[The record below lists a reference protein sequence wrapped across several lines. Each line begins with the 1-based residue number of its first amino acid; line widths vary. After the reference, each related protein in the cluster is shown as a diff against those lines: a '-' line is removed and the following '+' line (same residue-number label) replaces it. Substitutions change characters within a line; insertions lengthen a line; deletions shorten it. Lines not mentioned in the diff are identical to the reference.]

1 MTTKVQVMVA
11 MLIVDGKLLNPG
23 EIVSLKM
30 KRVLSRKFL
39 FKKKQNNEQNRT
51 MIMVVMKMIII
62 LILMLIKVV
71 QIMGITLNIIED
83 RPSLVTNVNPERD
96 TLMSYT
102 CNIQIGKKN
111 SLETVQ
117 GNRSFSI
124 VTKKYSC
131 YW

>member
-23 EIVSLKM
+23 ETVSLKM
-30 KRVLSRKFL
+30 KRVLNRKFL
-39 FKKKQNNEQNRT
+39 FKKKQNNEQNKT

-83 RPSLVTNVNPERD
+83 RPSLVTNVNPERG

-102 CNIQIGKKN
+102 SNIQIGKKN

>member
-1 MTTKVQVMVA
+1 
-11 MLIVDGKLLNPG
+11 
-23 EIVSLKM
+23 
-30 KRVLSRKFL
+30 
-39 FKKKQNNEQNRT
+39 
-51 MIMVVMKMIII
+51 MIMVAMKMIII

-102 CNIQIGKKN
+102 CNIQIGKKK

>member
-1 MTTKVQVMVA
+1 MVA
-11 MLIVDGKLLNPG
+11 MLIIDGKLLNPG
-23 EIVSLKM
+23 EIVILKM
-30 KRVLSRKFL
+30 KRVLNQKLL
-39 FKKKQNNEQNRT
+39 FKKKQNNEQNSIMT
-51 MIMVVMKMIII
+51 MVVMKMIII

-71 QIMGITLNIIED
+71 QIMDITLNIIED
-83 RPSLVTNVNPERD
+83 RPSLVRNLNPERD

-111 SLETVQ
+111 SLKTVQ
-117 GNRSFSI
+117 ENRSFSI